1 MGYWPSGL
9 TPISD
14 YCMSETLSH
23 DELRKLFVA
32 ILNSLS
38 DTYMLEVYIYT
49 CTACTIK
56 RKHNLG
62 VDATYWVI
70 FAFIMFIDF

>member
-14 YCMSETLSH
+14 YCMSETLGH

-38 DTYMLEVYIYT
+38 DTYMLEVYINIHVPH
-49 CTACTIK
+49 AQSKENII
-56 RKHNLG
+56 
-62 VDATYWVI
+62 WVWMQHI
-70 FAFIMFIDF
+70 GLFLLL